1 MHVRAVAMVP
11 GSPQTPGASPSWGQ
25 GGVSDV
31 WKLHLFIYFRGK
43 TPTPQGLCQV
53 QRGPS
58 TSHVCSP

>member
-11 GSPQTPGASPSWGQ
+11 GSPQPGASLSWGQ
-25 GGVSDV
+25 DGLSDM
-31 WKLHLFIYFRGK
+31 WKLHLFIHFRGK
-43 TPTPQGLCQV
+43 TPTPQDLCQA